1 MITSSLIGVQG
12 NPRVQLSSAGDRQGK
27 PGLDRHS
34 PLKEGGQGERESQQ
48 LCASQD
54 KRKKEMAF
62 ICVRA
67 NWAELVFKGHGTR
80 ARDVIKR

>member
-1 MITSSLIGVQG
+1 MITPSLIGVQR

-34 PLKEGGQGERESQQ
+34 PLKEGQQGDRESQQ

-54 KRKKEMAF
+54 KCKKEMAF

-80 ARDVIKR
+80 ARGVTKR